1 MKKRLPP
8 DRAESAVEVGSAS
21 SANEKELLSMKTIL
35 RFLFVP
41 VLVIAAWI
49 PLGWAADEVV
59 LVTDADGVQRATM
72 TVDSYSYKPDH
83 LVVRTGIPVELILV
97 SQTTFT
103 PHNFVL
109 KQPDA
114 GMVVNEDIGPG
125 DTVKVRFT
133 PSKPGVF
140 AFYCDKKLLFFK
152 SHREKGMEGVL
163 KVQ

>member
-1 MKKRLPP
+1 M
-8 DRAESAVEVGSAS
+8 ES
-21 SANEKELLSMKTIL
+21 IL
-35 RFLFVP
+35 RFLFGL

-49 PLGWAADEVV
+49 PLCWAVDEVV
-59 LVTDADGVQRATM
+59 LVPDADGVQRATM
-72 TVDSYSYKPDH
+72 TVDSYFYKPDH
-83 LVVRTGIPVELILV
+83 LVVRAGTPVELTLI
-97 SQTTFT
+97 SQTSFT

-114 GMVVNEDIGPG
+114 GMVINEDIGAG

-133 PSKPGVF
+133 LTKVGVF

-163 KVQ
+163 KVR

>member
-1 MKKRLPP
+1 MKRIP
-8 DRAESAVEVGSAS
+8 
-21 SANEKELLSMKTIL
+21 
-35 RFLFVP
+35 LFVS
-41 VLVIAAWI
+41 VLVIVAWI
-49 PLGWAADEVV
+49 PLVSAADEVV
-59 LVTDADGVQRATM
+59 LVPDADGVQRATM
-72 TVDSYSYKPDH
+72 TVDSYFYKPDH
-83 LVVRTGIPVELILV
+83 LVVRAGPPVELTLI

-114 GMVVNEDIGPG
+114 GMVINEDIGAG

-133 PSKPGVF
+133 PTKAGVF

-152 SHREKGMEGVL
+152 SHREKGMEDVL

>member
-1 MKKRLPP
+1 MKRI
-8 DRAESAVEVGSAS
+8 
-21 SANEKELLSMKTIL
+21 M
-35 RFLFVP
+35 RFLFGP
-41 VLVIAAWI
+41 ALVLAAWMI
-49 PLGWAADEVV
+49 PLGWTAEQVV
-59 LVTDADGVQRATM
+59 LVPDADGVQRATV
-72 TVDSYSYKPDH
+72 TLDSYSYKPDH
-83 LVVRTGIPVELILV
+83 LVVRTEVPVELTLV

-114 GMVVNEDIGPG
+114 GMVINEDIGAG
-125 DTVKVRFT
+125 ATVKVRFT
-133 PSKPGVF
+133 PTKAGVF